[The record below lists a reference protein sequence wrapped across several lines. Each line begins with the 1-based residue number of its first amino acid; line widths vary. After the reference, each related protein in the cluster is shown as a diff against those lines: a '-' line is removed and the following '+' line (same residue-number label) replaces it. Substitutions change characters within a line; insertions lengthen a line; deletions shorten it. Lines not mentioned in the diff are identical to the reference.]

1 MANVLF
7 ISETFLKDNTL
18 LHENIDFKYLRPV
31 VLMCQDIHIQHK
43 IGTTLYDELKTQIT
57 ASSLT
62 AANLT
67 LLEDYIQPSLLYW
80 VQAEAPTAISYK
92 FLNKGLHQQSSENS
106 SNASLDEINFIQ
118 HKYRDK
124 AEWYTERLVN
134 FLLENSTNYPAY
146 ANPNSGLD
154 TIQPIKKLEP
164 LDPSLEQIDKL
175 PDVLAKVVGIV
186 PETDVCVIKTPSL
199 YSLTLS
205 ALVAPLPS

>member
-43 IGTTLYDELKTQIT
+43 IGTTLYNELKTQIT
-57 ASSLT
+57 NSTLT

-92 FLNKGLHQQSSENS
+92 FLNKGVHQQSSENS
-106 SNASLDEINFIQ
+106 SNASLDEINFIS
-118 HKYRDK
+118 KRYRDK
-124 AEWYTERLVN
+124 AEWYTERLVT
-134 FLLENSTNYPAY
+134 FLLENESSYPAY
-146 ANPNSGLD
+146 ANPDDGLD
-154 TIQPIKKLEP
+154 TIQPDTRTYTTGMFLGRRPKFI
-164 LDPSLEQIDKL
+164 SLEDKYEY
-175 PDVLAKVVGIV
+175 KR
-186 PETDVCVIKTPSL
+186 K
-199 YSLTLS
+199 
-205 ALVAPLPS
+205 

>member
-31 VLMCQDIHIQHK
+31 VLMCQDIYIQHK

-57 ASSLT
+57 TSSLT
-62 AANLT
+62 TANET

-92 FLNKGLHQQSSENS
+92 FLNKGMHQQSSENS

-118 HKYRDK
+118 KRYKDK
-124 AEWYTERLVN
+124 AEWYTERLVS
-134 FLLENSTNYPAY
+134 FLLENESDYPAY

-154 TIQPIKKLEP
+154 TIQPDTRTYTTSMFLGGRKKYITLEEKYEHKRKP
-164 LDPSLEQIDKL
+164 
-175 PDVLAKVVGIV
+175 
-186 PETDVCVIKTPSL
+186 
-199 YSLTLS
+199 
-205 ALVAPLPS
+205 

>member
-1 MANVLF
+1 
-7 ISETFLKDNTL
+7 
-18 LHENIDFKYLRPV
+18 
-31 VLMCQDIHIQHK
+31 MCQDIHIQHK

-57 ASSLT
+57 NSTLT

-134 FLLENSTNYPAY
+134 FLLERSTDYPAY

-154 TIQPIKKLEP
+154 TIQPDTRTYTTGMFLGNTRRNI
-164 LDPSLEQIDKL
+164 SLEDKYER
-175 PDVLAKVVGIV
+175 KR
-186 PETDVCVIKTPSL
+186 K
-199 YSLTLS
+199 Y
-205 ALVAPLPS
+205 

>member
-43 IGTTLYDELKTQIT
+43 IGTTLYNELKTQIT
-57 ASSLT
+57 NSTLT

-92 FLNKGLHQQSSENS
+92 FLNKGVHQQSSENS
-106 SNASLDEINFIQ
+106 SNASLDEINFIS
-118 HKYRDK
+118 KRYKDK
-124 AEWYTERLVN
+124 AEWYTERLVT
-134 FLLENSTNYPAY
+134 FLLENETSYPAY
-146 ANPNSGLD
+146 ANPDDGLD
-154 TIQPIKKLEP
+154 TIQPDTRTYTTGMFLGRRPKFI
-164 LDPSLEQIDKL
+164 SLEDKYEY
-175 PDVLAKVVGIV
+175 KR
-186 PETDVCVIKTPSL
+186 K
-199 YSLTLS
+199 
-205 ALVAPLPS
+205 

>member
-43 IGTTLYDELKTQIT
+43 IGTTLYNELKTQIT
-57 ASSLT
+57 NSTLT

-106 SNASLDEINFIQ
+106 SNASLDEINFIS
-118 HKYRDK
+118 KRYKDK
-124 AEWYTERLVN
+124 AEWYTERLVT
-134 FLLENSTNYPAY
+134 FLLENESNYPAY
-146 ANPNSGLD
+146 ANHDDGLD
-154 TIQPIKKLEP
+154 LIQPDTRTYTTGMFLGRRPKFI
-164 LDPSLEQIDKL
+164 SLEDKYEY
-175 PDVLAKVVGIV
+175 KR
-186 PETDVCVIKTPSL
+186 K
-199 YSLTLS
+199 
-205 ALVAPLPS
+205 

>member
-118 HKYRDK
+118 QRYKDK
-124 AEWYTERLVN
+124 AEWYTERLVS
-134 FLLENSTNYPAY
+134 FLLEKSTDYPAY

-154 TIQPIKKLEP
+154 TIQPDTRTYTTGLF
-164 LDPSLEQIDKL
+164 LGRTRTNTSLQDKYEHRR
-175 PDVLAKVVGIV
+175 K
-186 PETDVCVIKTPSL
+186 S
-199 YSLTLS
+199 
-205 ALVAPLPS
+205 

>member
-43 IGTTLYDELKTQIT
+43 IGTTLYNELKTQIT
-57 ASSLT
+57 NSTLT

-92 FLNKGLHQQSSENS
+92 FLNKGTTPTVNSENS
-106 SNASLDEINFIQ
+106 SNASLDEINFIS
-118 HKYRDK
+118 KRYKDK
-124 AEWYTERLVN
+124 AEWYTERLVT
-134 FLLENSTNYPAY
+134 FLLENESNYPAY
-146 ANPNSGLD
+146 ANPDDGLD
-154 TIQPIKKLEP
+154 IIQPDTRTYTTGMFLGRRPKFI
-164 LDPSLEQIDKL
+164 SLQDKYEY
-175 PDVLAKVVGIV
+175 KR
-186 PETDVCVIKTPSL
+186 K
-199 YSLTLS
+199 
-205 ALVAPLPS
+205 

>member
-7 ISETFLKDNTL
+7 ISETFLKHNTL

-43 IGTTLYDELKTQIT
+43 LGTTLYDELKTQIT
-57 ASSLT
+57 NSTLT
-62 AANLT
+62 ADNLK

-80 VQAEAPTAISYK
+80 VQSEAPTAISYK

-106 SNASLDEINFIQ
+106 STVSLDEINFIQ
-118 HKYRDK
+118 QRYKDK

-134 FLLENSTNYPAY
+134 FLLEKSTNYPAY

-154 TIQPIKKLEP
+154 TIQPDTRTYTTGLYLGRTLRKT
-164 LDPSLEQIDKL
+164 SLEDKYEHRR
-175 PDVLAKVVGIV
+175 K
-186 PETDVCVIKTPSL
+186 S
-199 YSLTLS
+199 
-205 ALVAPLPS
+205 

>member
-43 IGTTLYDELKTQIT
+43 IGTTLYNELKTQIT
-57 ASSLT
+57 NSTLT

-92 FLNKGLHQQSSENS
+92 FLNKGLHQQNSENS
-106 SNASLDEINFIQ
+106 SNASLDEINFIS
-118 HKYRDK
+118 KRYKDK
-124 AEWYTERLVN
+124 AEWYTERLVTL
-134 FLLENSTNYPAY
+134 LLENEYNYPAY
-146 ANPNSGLD
+146 ANPDDGLD
-154 TIQPIKKLEP
+154 IIQPDTRTYTTGMFLGRRPKFI
-164 LDPSLEQIDKL
+164 SLEDKYEY
-175 PDVLAKVVGIV
+175 KR
-186 PETDVCVIKTPSL
+186 K
-199 YSLTLS
+199 
-205 ALVAPLPS
+205 